1 MIWKNYY
8 KMFLVRRKSD
18 QKEGPGW
25 RARRGKYVEKI
36 LKINTEN
43 NDAFGDYKEKWN
55 KNAGQM

>member
-1 MIWKNYY
+1 
-8 KMFLVRRKSD
+8 MFLVRRKSD

-43 NDAFGDYKEKWN
+43 NDAFGDYKEKGN